1 VVVVLVDYG
10 HHGAGAAVGEHDV
23 VEGLAGGREE
33 AHQGLTGQRGWNE
46 EEQFSPQLHHFG

>member
-1 VVVVLVDYG
+1 MLVDYG